1 MRMTLHILTFQL
13 ADMCNRCECIECDRV
28 NVERKTAHKIAP
40 SCHFYPH
47 WIYINTIIIRCINAL
62 FGVISTLD
70 MYMDFPSQYQSERH
84 FRREVKEIG
93 CCRSLLH
100 FAFKFYMNN
109 FLLFIPMFIQS
120 FRCHVFSVSFSFESR
135 KTLYSVRCL
144 YQFAL
149 FAYFLSYL
157 TYGKQIK
164 RTSFRLLVGVCVYKL
179 LVANHRHPLTLKCTS
194 MCSAFYSHP
203 EIMNRI
209 LARLSDFSVACAY
222 IIDGIPAHSFFWALE
237 WALDARAKV

>member
-1 MRMTLHILTFQL
+1 MRR
-13 ADMCNRCECIECDRV
+13 NR
-28 NVERKTAHKIAP
+28 N
-40 SCHFYPH
+40 
-47 WIYINTIIIRCINAL
+47 
-62 FGVISTLD
+62 
-70 MYMDFPSQYQSERH
+70 
-84 FRREVKEIG
+84 G

-194 MCSAFYSHP
+194 MCSAFSSHP

-222 IIDGIPAHSFFWALE
+222 IIDGIPAHSFFFERLNEHLMLGQKFKWKIEIRSAGNTNRRE
-237 WALDARAKV
+237 NPRFSMN

>member
-1 MRMTLHILTFQL
+1 
-13 ADMCNRCECIECDRV
+13 
-28 NVERKTAHKIAP
+28 
-40 SCHFYPH
+40 
-47 WIYINTIIIRCINAL
+47 
-62 FGVISTLD
+62 
-70 MYMDFPSQYQSERH
+70 
-84 FRREVKEIG
+84 
-93 CCRSLLH
+93 
-100 FAFKFYMNN
+100 
-109 FLLFIPMFIQS
+109 MFIQS

-194 MCSAFYSHP
+194 MCSAFSSHP

-222 IIDGIPAHSFFWALE
+222 IIDGIPAHSFFLSAWMSTWCSGKSLNE
-237 WALDARAKV
+237 KLRSVPPVTQIVGKIPGFPWINDFSMEYFKQISKNTRLNISYYYESLFFCFSYDPF